1 VAELTKEQI
10 FDALRNCYDPEIPV
24 NVVDL
29 GLVYDV
35 VIDDGKVSVKMTLTS
50 PFCPIADQVVEDAR
64 RLVATVPGVKEV
76 HVELVWD
83 PPWNPEMMSWAAK
96 EQLGML

>member
-1 VAELTKEQI
+1 MAELTKEQI

>member
-1 VAELTKEQI
+1 VPEVTKEQVLE
-10 FDALRNCYDPEIPV
+10 ALRNCYDPEIPV
-24 NVVDL
+24 NIVEL

-35 VIDDGKVSVKMTLTS
+35 EIDDGKVRVKMTLTS

-64 RLVATVPGVKEV
+64 RLVATVPGVNEV
-76 HVELVWD
+76 NVELVWD
-83 PPWNPEMMSWAAK
+83 PPWNPDMMSWTAR